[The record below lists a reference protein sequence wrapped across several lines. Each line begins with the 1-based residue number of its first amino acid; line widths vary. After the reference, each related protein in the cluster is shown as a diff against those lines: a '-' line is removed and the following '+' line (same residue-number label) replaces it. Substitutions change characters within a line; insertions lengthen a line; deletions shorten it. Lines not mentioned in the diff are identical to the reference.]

1 MLIMEPDVHAEHIA
15 MLALLQERPALAGQR
30 RGDTSWP
37 TISAEVSL
45 RGSACALWQ
54 DLHPL
59 TFDGMDFQP
68 EIDRAHARLTA
79 WRDTDFRLI
88 TVLDEDYPLRLRTVH
103 DMPPILFVKGHLH
116 PDDVGVSVVGA
127 RVASPRGRTIAS
139 HIATGLAERGIMV
152 ISGLAA
158 GIDTAAHRATLAAGG
173 LPIGVIGT
181 GITGVY
187 PDNDASAQLHRQVA
201 TTGALVSQF
210 WPDAPPHRHNFPL
223 RNATMSGLGYASI
236 IVEAGE
242 HSGTR
247 HQARAALAHGR
258 PVILTDTVAT
268 DTEWG
273 RTLAGRHGVYVAG
286 STADVLGIVEDIIT
300 TARTAELAVL
310 PGTDDDAH

>member
-1 MLIMEPDVHAEHIA
+1 MESDAHAEHIA

-37 TISAEVSL
+37 AISAEVSL

-68 EIDRAHARLTA
+68 GLDRAHARLA
-79 WRDTDFRLI
+79 SWRDGDFRLI
-88 TVLDEDYPLRLRTVH
+88 TVLDDDYPMQLRTVH

-116 PDDVGVSVVGA
+116 ADDVGVSVVGA
-127 RVASPRGRTIAS
+127 RAASQRGRTMAA

-158 GIDTAAHRATLAAGG
+158 GIDTAAHHATLAAGG

-181 GITGVY
+181 GISGVY

-201 TTGALVSQF
+201 TAGALVSQF

-223 RNATMSGLGYASI
+223 RNATMSGLGYASV

-247 HQARAALAHGR
+247 VQARAALAHGR
-258 PVILTDTVAT
+258 PVILTDTVAAGT
-268 DTEWG
+268 QWG
-273 RTLAGRHGVYVAG
+273 QALTGRPGVYVASG
-286 STADVLGIVEDIIT
+286 TADVLGLVEELIT
-300 TARTAELAVL
+300 AARNTDLVSL
-310 PGTDDDAH
+310 PGACDDAQ

>member
-1 MLIMEPDVHAEHIA
+1 MESDVHAEHVA
-15 MLALLQERPALAGQR
+15 MLALLQKRPALAGHA

-45 RGSACALWQ
+45 RGSACALWH
-54 DLHPL
+54 DLHPMTL
-59 TFDGMDFQP
+59 DGMDFQP
-68 EIDRAHARLTA
+68 DLDRAHARLTA
-79 WRDTDFRLI
+79 WRDSDFRLI
-88 TVLDEDYPLRLRTVH
+88 TVLDDNYPRQLRVVH
-103 DMPPILFVKGHLH
+103 DMPPILFVKGRLH
-116 PDDVGVSVVGA
+116 ADDVGVSVVGSRA
-127 RVASPRGRTIAS
+127 ASPRGQTTAAQ
-139 HIATGLAERGIMV
+139 IATGLVDQGIVV

-187 PDNDASAQLHRQVA
+187 PNNTASAELHRQVA
-201 TTGALVSQF
+201 AAGALVSQF
-210 WPDAPPHRHNFPL
+210 WPDAPSHRHNFPL

-236 IVEAGE
+236 IVEAAE

-258 PVILTDTVAT
+258 PVILTDTVAAT
-268 DTEWG
+268 TEWG
-273 RTLAGRHGVYVAG
+273 RLLARRHGVYVAG

-310 PGTDDDAH
+310 AGTDDDAR